1 VSFETGTGNPTLGT
15 GDGSCE
21 NGTLAAGTS
30 CTPVCASGYTLS
42 GPTSCSAAGEVTLS
56 TCAAN
61 ACTAATYE
69 KLTNPDNAAAGS
81 CAGLTELASGESC
94 EPVCN
99 SGYSL
104 SGQLTTSCTAGTLT
118 LATCVGNA
126 CEYANPT
133 PGGDEGNGPG
143 SCKNVV
149 GSDNKLA
156 HDGSC
161 VPDCEAG
168 YSLSTI
174 DGQTTTT
181 CSAGTLTAAT
191 CVQDCTV
198 SFAEGTGNPT
208 LGTEVGSCK
217 GGTLAAGKSC
227 TPVCES
233 GYTLSGPTS
242 CSAAGEVTLSTCAAN
257 ACTAATYEKLTN
269 PDNAAA
275 GSCAGLTELASG
287 ESCEPV
293 CNSGYSLSGQLTT
306 SCTAGTLT
314 LATCVGNACE
324 YANPTPGGD
333 EGNGP
338 GSCKNVVGSDKMLAH
353 DGSCVPD
360 CEAGYS
366 LSTIDGQTTTTC
378 SAGTLTAA
386 TCVQDCTVSF
396 AEGTGN
402 PTRELGKGSCEGGT
416 LAAGKSCTPECAIG
430 YTLSGPTSCS
440 AAGEVTLSTCAANA
454 CTAATYEKLTNP
466 DNAAAGTC
474 EGLTELA
481 SGASCDPVCDAGY
494 SLSGQMTTSCTAGT
508 LTLATCVE
516 VVANAACSYTT
527 PTDGTDGGCSDAASA
542 GQLEHGTTCT
552 PTCNSGYSLSAEFS
566 CANGI
571 MTGGVCTA
579 DACTAATYEKLTNP
593 DNAAA
598 GTCEGLTELAS
609 GESCEPVCNSGYSLS
624 GQLTTS
630 CTAGTLT
637 LATCVGNA
645 CEYANPANGTEGT
658 GSDSQE
664 RRRLQQREHARPGRI
679 VHARV

>member
-1 VSFETGTGNPTLGT
+1 VPACNDGYSLSTIAGQNTTSCSDGTLTKATCVQDCTVSFETGTGNPTLGT
-15 GDGSCE
+15 GDGSC
-21 NGTLAAGTS
+21 NGGTLAAGTS

-42 GPTSCSAAGEVTLS
+42 GDTSCSAAGDVTLS

-61 ACTAATYE
+61 ACTAATYP
-69 KLTNPDNAAAGS
+69 KLTDPDNALNAGS

-242 CSAAGEVTLSTCAAN
+242 CSARRRRGHAFDVRGERVH
-257 ACTAATYEKLTN
+257 
-269 PDNAAA
+269 
-275 GSCAGLTELASG
+275 
-287 ESCEPV
+287 
-293 CNSGYSLSGQLTT
+293 
-306 SCTAGTLT
+306 
-314 LATCVGNACE
+314 
-324 YANPTPGGD
+324 GGD
-333 EGNGP
+333 
-338 GSCKNVVGSDKMLAH
+338 V
-353 DGSCVPD
+353 
-360 CEAGYS
+360 
-366 LSTIDGQTTTTC
+366 
-378 SAGTLTAA
+378 
-386 TCVQDCTVSF
+386 
-396 AEGTGN
+396 
-402 PTRELGKGSCEGGT
+402 
-416 LAAGKSCTPECAIG
+416 
-430 YTLSGPTSCS
+430 
-440 AAGEVTLSTCAANA
+440 
-454 CTAATYEKLTNP
+454 
-466 DNAAAGTC
+466 
-474 EGLTELA
+474 
-481 SGASCDPVCDAGY
+481 
-494 SLSGQMTTSCTAGT
+494 
-508 LTLATCVE
+508 
-516 VVANAACSYTT
+516 
-527 PTDGTDGGCSDAASA
+527 
-542 GQLEHGTTCT
+542 
-552 PTCNSGYSLSAEFS
+552 
-566 CANGI
+566 
-571 MTGGVCTA
+571 
-579 DACTAATYEKLTNP
+579 
-593 DNAAA
+593 
-598 GTCEGLTELAS
+598 
-609 GESCEPVCNSGYSLS
+609 
-624 GQLTTS
+624 
-630 CTAGTLT
+630 
-637 LATCVGNA
+637 
-645 CEYANPANGTEGT
+645 
-658 GSDSQE
+658 
-664 RRRLQQREHARPGRI
+664 
-679 VHARV
+679 